1 MPESSSPK
9 FQGITITNPTTGELY
24 LVPSL
29 AASMVAGSTYTG
41 LTGTISGGIPYAIEG
56 ALKAPA
62 GGRIRQALLGMRTG
76 GLAWGSFFGSAG
88 VLYVPVYFG
97 VRKTGINDRY
107 VGYVTSISMA
117 MMGYIYPLRWLPIG
131 RPSCFV
137 AAIGLQIISLE
148 IVGGWLIRSQI
159 VK

>member
-9 FQGITITNPTTGELY
+9 FQELY

-41 LTGTISGGIPYAIEG
+41 LTGMISGGIPYAIEG

-88 VLYVPVYFG
+88 VF
-97 VRKTGINDRY
+97 
-107 VGYVTSISMA
+107 MA